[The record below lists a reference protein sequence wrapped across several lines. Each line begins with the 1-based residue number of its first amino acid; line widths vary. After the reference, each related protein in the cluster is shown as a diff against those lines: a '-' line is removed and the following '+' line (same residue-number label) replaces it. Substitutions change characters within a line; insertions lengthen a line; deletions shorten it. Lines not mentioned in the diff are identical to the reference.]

1 MQRQPAGLTAQTPLT
16 LNTENAVKLL
26 HLVSTGKDIQCLKP
40 YQTSRQLTAD
50 SITNR
55 TKRN

>member
-1 MQRQPAGLTAQTPLT
+1 MQLQPAGLTAQTLQA

-26 HLVSTGKDIQCLKP
+26 SLVSTGKDIQCLKP
-40 YQTSRQLTAD
+40 YQTPRQLTAR
-50 SITNR
+50 SITIR